1 MTDIYFIKK
10 FVREL
15 KMQYSLEIQNVVNGA
30 LSELKQQHA
39 AGKLADTPITNT
51 HFLARWVTKSIKSQC
66 FNSCVKDDLLR
77 WQKASRSKGAGSDL
91 LGIFERIS
99 ELYQRLVPIGEEHVP
114 ILDVHIEAFM
124 DHMESVGWEVVNEFE
139 LTEKTQIFADQP
151 NSFVLCAKQ
160 CDDCFEGSDLVKPMS
175 FFVRGNHTA
184 FVLEASNNGFL
195 VHKQT
200 DYKSIVKYHG
210 EYRIF
215 PKNEGNKLA
224 EIPFKFS

>member
-91 LGIFERIS
+91 LGKFERIS

-124 DHMESVGWEVVNEFE
+124 DH
-139 LTEKTQIFADQP
+139 
-151 NSFVLCAKQ
+151 CAVA
-160 CDDCFEGSDLVKPMS
+160 LV
-175 FFVRGNHTA
+175 
-184 FVLEASNNGFL
+184 
-195 VHKQT
+195 
-200 DYKSIVKYHG
+200 
-210 EYRIF
+210 
-215 PKNEGNKLA
+215 
-224 EIPFKFS
+224 